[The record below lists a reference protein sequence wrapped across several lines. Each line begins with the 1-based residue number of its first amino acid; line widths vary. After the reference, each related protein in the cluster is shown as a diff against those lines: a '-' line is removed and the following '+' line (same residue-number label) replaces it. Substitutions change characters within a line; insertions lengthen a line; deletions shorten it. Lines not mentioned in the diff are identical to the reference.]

1 MAPARACSSWPPSI
15 MLDRFFQITLVI
27 STLILS
33 WLWMM
38 IVHEFG
44 HVAVA
49 WTCGETVSKVVL
61 HPLAI
66 SRTDTTHD
74 KHPLLVIWG
83 GPALGSLIPLAGL
96 LAAHLLRYRFVYLCR
111 FFAGFC
117 LIANG
122 AYICVGS
129 FSNIGDAGD
138 LARAGCP
145 QALMIV
151 FGVVCSAAGL
161 WLWNRLGPHFGLKQA
176 KRKVDRSAALGM
188 PAILFITVIVEL
200 LASSR

>member
-1 MAPARACSSWPPSI
+1 
-15 MLDRFFQITLVI
+15 MLDRVFQVTLIV
-27 STLILS
+27 STLALC

-38 IVHEFG
+38 IVHELG
-44 HVAVA
+44 HVILA

-61 HPLAI
+61 HPLLI
-66 SRTDTTHD
+66 SRTDATHD

-96 LAAHLLRYRFVYLCR
+96 LAAKFIRFRFVYLCQ

-122 AYICVGS
+122 AYLGLGC

-145 QALMIV
+145 QAVMIV
-151 FGVVCSAAGL
+151 FGIACAPAGL
-161 WLWNRLGPHFGLKQA
+161 SLWNGLGPHFGLKDP
-176 KRKVDRSAALGM
+176 KGKVDRAAALGTL
-188 PAILFITVIVEL
+188 ALLVITVIVEL
-200 LASSR
+200 LTAS

>member
-1 MAPARACSSWPPSI
+1 M
-15 MLDRFFQITLVI
+15 MLDRVFQVTLVL
-27 STLILS
+27 STLALC

-44 HVAVA
+44 HVILA
-49 WTCGETVSKVVL
+49 WTCGDTVSKVVL

-66 SRTDTTHD
+66 SRTDVTHE
-74 KHPLLVIWG
+74 KNPLLVIWG
-83 GPALGSLIPLAGL
+83 GPALGSLVPVVSL
-96 LAAHLLRYRFVYLCR
+96 LAVKLIRFRFVYFCQ

-122 AYICVGS
+122 AYLGVGA

-145 QALMIV
+145 RAMMLF
-151 FGVVCSAAGL
+151 FGLVCVPVGI
-161 WLWNRLGPHFGLKQA
+161 WLWNGLGPHFGLKNP
-176 KRKVDRSAALGM
+176 KGKVDRAAALGTL
-188 PAILFITVIVEL
+188 ALLLITVIVEL
-200 LASSR
+200 LTAS

>member
-1 MAPARACSSWPPSI
+1 MH
-15 MLDRFFQITLVI
+15 DRLFQITLVL
-27 STLILS
+27 STLLLCWI
-33 WLWMM
+33 WMM

-44 HVAVA
+44 HVLMA
-49 WTCGETVSKVVL
+49 WTCGETITKVVL

-83 GPALGSLIPLAGL
+83 GPVLGSLIPLAAL
-96 LAAHLLRYRFVYLCR
+96 LAAHFLRFRFVYLCR

-117 LIANG
+117 LISNG
-122 AYICVGS
+122 AYLGVGS
-129 FSNIGDAGD
+129 FASIGDAGD

-145 QALMIV
+145 QSVMIV
-151 FGVVCSAAGL
+151 FGVVCSATGL
-161 WLWNRLGPHFGLKQA
+161 WLWNGLGPHFGLNQA
-176 KRKVDRSAALGM
+176 KGKVDRSAALAM
-188 PAILFITVIVEL
+188 PAILLITVIVEL

>member
-1 MAPARACSSWPPSI
+1 M
-15 MLDRFFQITLVI
+15 MLDRAFQVTLIV
-27 STLILS
+27 STLALC

-38 IVHEFG
+38 IVHELG
-44 HVAVA
+44 HVILA

-66 SRTDTTHD
+66 SRTDATHD

-83 GPALGSLIPLAGL
+83 GPALGSLVPLAGL
-96 LAAHLLRYRFVYLCR
+96 LAAKFIRFRCVYLCQ

-122 AYICVGS
+122 AYLGIGS
-129 FSNIGDAGD
+129 CSNIGDAGD

-145 QALMIV
+145 QAVMIV
-151 FGVVCSAAGL
+151 FGIACAPAGL
-161 WLWNRLGPHFGLKQA
+161 WLWNGLGPHFGFKDA
-176 KRKVDRSAALGM
+176 KDKVDRTAAFGAM
-188 PAILFITVIVEL
+188 AVLFITVIAEL
-200 LASSR
+200 LTAS

>member
-1 MAPARACSSWPPSI
+1 M
-15 MLDRFFQITLVI
+15 MLDRLFQVTLVL
-27 STLILS
+27 STLALC

-44 HVAVA
+44 HVVVA
-49 WTCGETVSKVVL
+49 WMFGETVTKVVL

-74 KHPLLVIWG
+74 KHPLLVVAG
-83 GPALGSLIPLAGL
+83 GPVLGSLIPLAGL
-96 LAAHLLRYRFVYLCR
+96 LAVHFLRYRFVYLFR

-122 AYICVGS
+122 AYLGVGS
-129 FSNIGDAGD
+129 FFSIGDAGD

-145 QALMIV
+145 QSVMII
-151 FGVVCSAAGL
+151 FGVVSSAAGL
-161 WLWNRLGPHFGLKQA
+161 VLWNGLGPHFGLKQA
-176 KRKVDRSAALGM
+176 KGKVDRSAALGM

>member
-1 MAPARACSSWPPSI
+1 MMR
-15 MLDRFFQITLVI
+15 DRLFQV
-27 STLILS
+27 TLILSTIAFS

-38 IVHEFG
+38 IAHELG
-44 HVAVA
+44 HVVLA

-66 SRTDTTHD
+66 SRTNVTHD

-83 GPALGSLIPLAGL
+83 GPALGSLVPLAGF
-96 LAAHLLRYRFVYLCR
+96 LAAKLLRCRFVYLYQ

-122 AYICVGS
+122 AYIGLGS

-138 LARAGCP
+138 LAHAGCP
-145 QALMIV
+145 RAVMVV
-151 FGVVCSAAGL
+151 FGTVCATAGL
-161 WLWNRLGPHFGLKQA
+161 WLWNRLGSHFGLKESEG
-176 KRKVDRSAALGM
+176 KVDQLAALGM
-188 PAILFITVIVEL
+188 LLLLVITLIAETM
-200 LASSR
+200 ADSR